1 VLRQQPPG
9 TLLLRSAKRK
19 KRGREEAESAEEV
32 PSDKEEKVR
41 RQLVGRVRIEE
52 EEEKGEK
59 IKECRCAYQCLGRSA
74 ARSRLYRE
82 AGASIKTVAA
92 VYALESRALYSR
104 RRNKTT
110 AAEKIAVA
118 KGKRQGNNVR
128 VIGSALIEAKENE
141 KVASSWPN

>member
-82 AGASIKTVAA
+82 AGATIKTVAA
-92 VYALESRALYSR
+92 VYALESRALYS
-104 RRNKTT
+104 
-110 AAEKIAVA
+110 
-118 KGKRQGNNVR
+118 
-128 VIGSALIEAKENE
+128 
-141 KVASSWPN
+141 